1 MKINGSDRNETIAEI
16 NVVPLVDIVLVILII
31 FMVSAPIFIKP
42 SININLPTAAS
53 GQEVKPSNLNITIS
67 ASGVI
72 DLNGQAVSQE
82 QLSELVALDVKKNPE
97 VHAIIAADKTVM
109 HGTVIEILDR
119 LQLSGI
125 KKFAINVQAP

>member
-1 MKINGSDRNETIAEI
+1 
-16 NVVPLVDIVLVILII
+16 
-31 FMVSAPIFIKP
+31 
-42 SININLPTAAS
+42 
-53 GQEVKPSNLNITIS
+53 
-67 ASGVI
+67 VI
-72 DLNGQAVSQE
+72 DLNGQVVSKE
-82 QLSELVALDVKKNPE
+82 QLIELVALDVKKNPD